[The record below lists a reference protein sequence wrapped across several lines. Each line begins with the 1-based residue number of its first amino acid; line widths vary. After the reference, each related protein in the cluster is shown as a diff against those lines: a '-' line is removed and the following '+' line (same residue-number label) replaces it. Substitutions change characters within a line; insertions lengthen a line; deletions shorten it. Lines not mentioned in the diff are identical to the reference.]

1 MADNI
6 RTTPLRLRPSE
17 HRTLLFIG
25 DLLMAVASV
34 FTAIETWRQYIQYN
48 LAVQVAK
55 NLAEGFSPERAQA
68 FAERVI
74 NTNVNVPFW
83 FYLLPFVWMVLLVE
97 LYEPHIAGSSRK
109 TMRGIAIA
117 AFVGLAGYSLVFIVS
132 QDPNSLPRIGVGAF
146 LLFASLF
153 TLIWRMVFIRIYKTT
168 GMRRRILLIGAG
180 KAGQTLAEL
189 YQSLG
194 TRSFNIV
201 GYIDD
206 DEQKVGKTLQN
217 LPVLG
222 SSERLLDF
230 IDIYNVSDLVVAIN
244 GEIQGATFQAI
255 LDAQEKGTDVTRM
268 PILYEEMTGRV
279 PIQHLESDWIIRSFV
294 DEVRVSGFYDLFKR
308 LVDILG
314 GMVGMIIL
322 ALLFPFLA
330 LAVAVDS
337 GFPVF
342 YSQLRLGRGGS
353 TFRIYKF
360 RSMHQKP
367 EDEIKMR
374 ATAENDPR
382 VTRVGNFLRKSRLD
396 ELPQF
401 WNVLRG
407 DMSLV
412 GPRAEIP
419 ELVGEYQKQ
428 IPFYRARLLVK
439 PGLTGWAQINYGYVA
454 SVTETGVKLEYDLYY
469 IKHRTI
475 SMDVQII
482 LRTIGTVI
490 RRTGR

>member
-6 RTTPLRLRPSE
+6 RTAPLRLRPSE
-17 HRTLLFIG
+17 HRTILFIG

-34 FTAIETWRQYIQYN
+34 FAAIETWRRYLIS
-48 LAVQVAK
+48 AKVAELLD
-55 NLAEGFSPERAQA
+55 NDVAFARAQQM
-68 FAERVI
+68 AEQLI
-74 NTNVNVPFW
+74 SFEVPAW
-83 FYLLPFVWMVLLVE
+83 FYLLPIVWMLLLVE
-97 LYEPHIAGSSRK
+97 LYEPHVASSSRK

-117 AFVGLAGYSLVFIVS
+117 AFVGLAGYSLVFIVR

-146 LLFASLF
+146 LFFASVL
-153 TLIWRMVFIRIYKTT
+153 TLTWRMIFIRIYKST
-168 GMRRRILLIGAG
+168 GQRRRILLVGAG

-189 YQSLG
+189 YNSLG
-194 TRSFNIV
+194 TRSFYIV

-206 DEQKVGKTLQN
+206 DMEKAGKTLHGIQ
-217 LPVLG
+217 VLG
-222 SSERLLDF
+222 PSVRLLHL
-230 IDIYNVSDLVVAIN
+230 IDVYHISDLVIAIN

-255 LDAQEKGTDVTRM
+255 LDAQERGVDVTRM

-279 PIQHLESDWIIRSFV
+279 PIHHLESDWIIRSFV

-314 GMVGMIIL
+314 GMAGMVIL
-322 ALLFPFLA
+322 AILFPFLA
-330 LAVAVDS
+330 LAVALDS

-353 TFRIYKF
+353 IFRIYKF

-367 EDEIKMR
+367 EDEIALR
-374 ATAENDPR
+374 ATMENDPR

-475 SMDVQII
+475 TMDIQII
-482 LRTIGTVI
+482 LRTIGTVV

>member
-17 HRTLLFIG
+17 HRAILFIG
-25 DLLMAVASV
+25 DLLMAVTSV
-34 FTAIETWRQYIQYN
+34 FAAIETWRRFNIS
-48 LAVQVAK
+48 AEIAK
-55 NLAEGFSPERAQA
+55 QIAKGFSPTRAEQIVA
-68 FAERVI
+68 QSA
-74 NTNVNVPFW
+74 TLSVPFW
-83 FYLLPFVWMVLLVE
+83 FYLLPVIWLLLLVE
-97 LYEPHIAGSSRK
+97 LYEPHVAGSGRK
-109 TMRGIAIA
+109 TTRGIAIA
-117 AFVGLAGYSLVFIVS
+117 AFVGLAAYSLVFIIR
-132 QDPNSLPRIGVGAF
+132 QDPTNLPRIGVGAF
-146 LLFASLF
+146 LFFSASL
-153 TLIWRMVFIRIYKTT
+153 TLAWRMIFIRIYKST
-168 GMRRRILLIGAG
+168 GQRRRVLLIGAG

-189 YQSLG
+189 YQSLSA
-194 TRSFNIV
+194 RSFNLV

-206 DEQKVGKTLQN
+206 DEQKVGKSFQG

-222 SSERLLDF
+222 PSNRLLEL
-230 IDIYNVSDLVVAIN
+230 IDIYRISDLVVAIN
-244 GEIQGATFQAI
+244 GEIQGATFQTI
-255 LDAQEKGTDVTRM
+255 LDAQERTVDVTRM

-279 PIQHLESDWIIRSFV
+279 PIHHLESDWIIRSFV

-308 LVDILG
+308 LLDILG
-314 GMVGMIIL
+314 GIAGMVIL
-322 ALLFPFLA
+322 VLLFPFLG
-330 LAVAVDS
+330 LAVALDS

-353 TFRIYKF
+353 RFRIYKF
-360 RSMHQKP
+360 RSMHKKTE
-367 EDEIKMR
+367 EDEAGMR
-374 ATAENDPR
+374 ATMENDPR

-419 ELVGEYQKQ
+419 ELVSEYQKQ

-475 SMDVQII
+475 SMDIQII
-482 LRTIGTVI
+482 LRTIGTVV